1 VLIACILE
9 AYTLLAVT
17 VDAKTLDVIKEEL
30 LINGTYRLD
39 CMSVL
44 IPCMLEANIF
54 LAVTV
59 DVNTLDVLKEEL

>member
-9 AYTLLAVT
+9 TYIFPAVR
-17 VDAKTLDVIKEEL
+17 VDVKTLDVIKEEL

-44 IPCMLEANIF
+44 IACILETYIF
-54 LAVTV
+54 PAVRV
-59 DVNTLDVLKEEL
+59 DVKTLDV